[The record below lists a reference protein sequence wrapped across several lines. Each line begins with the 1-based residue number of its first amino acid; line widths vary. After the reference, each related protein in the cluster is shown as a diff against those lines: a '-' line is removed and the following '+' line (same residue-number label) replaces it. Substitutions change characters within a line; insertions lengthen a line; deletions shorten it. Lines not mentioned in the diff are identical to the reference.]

1 MFSRDQIDDTLL
13 KRFLVELS
21 AGDYLFKQNEKGNTL
36 FVILEGRFQLSHR
49 IHSSERLVGV
59 LGAGEVVG
67 EKAMLGEGPH
77 RRAFSAIAM
86 TEAAVLEFGG
96 DDLKALQKSWPDF
109 TSKLL
114 ALVIRRLDKANV
126 LVSVLQLPDPT
137 ERVVEFMLYL
147 YRYFGA
153 KEKNGTR
160 VTTTPADVAIGCN
173 VEETVA
179 AKCLNHLVKKDII
192 KKLPDGYLISDE
204 QAMIEY
210 IPVLKERA
218 AA

>member
-21 AGDYLFKQNEKGNTL
+21 TGDYLFKQNEKGNTL
-36 FVILEGRFQLSHR
+36 FVILEGKFQISHR
-49 IHSSERLVGV
+49 THSNERLVGV

-67 EKAMLGEGPH
+67 EKAMLGEGPY

-86 TEAAVLEFGG
+86 TSAAVLELGV
-96 DDLKALQKSWPDF
+96 DDLKALQKAWPDF

-114 ALVIRRLDKANV
+114 ALVIRRLDKANG
-126 LVSVLQLPDPT
+126 LVSVLQLNDPT
-137 ERVVEFMLYL
+137 ERIVEYLLYL
-147 YRYFGA
+147 ERHFGT
-153 KEKNGTR
+153 KEKGGTR
-160 VTTTPADVAIGCN
+160 VVTSPMDISTAAN
-173 VEETVA
+173 VDEAAA

-192 KKLPDGYLISDE
+192 KKLPDGYLLSDE
-204 QAMIEY
+204 QAIVEY
-210 IPVLKERA
+210 LPVLKERA

>member
-13 KRFLVELS
+13 KRYLVELS
-21 AGDYLFKQNEKGNTL
+21 AGDFLFRQNEKGNTL
-36 FVILEGRFQLSHR
+36 YIILEGRIQLSHR
-49 IHSSERLVGV
+49 IYSTERLVGS

-77 RRAFSAIAM
+77 RRAFSAIAQ
-86 TEAAVLEFGG
+86 TESSVLEFGT

-114 ALVIRRLDKANV
+114 SLVIRRLDKANL

-137 ERVVEFMLYL
+137 ERVVEYLLYL
-147 YRYFGA
+147 RNHFGI
-153 KEKNGTR
+153 KEKNGVR
-160 VTTTPADVAIGCN
+160 VVLTGADVAGGAN
-173 VEETVA
+173 VEPSFVER
-179 AKCLNHLVKKDII
+179 CLNHLVKKDII
-192 KKLPDGYLISDE
+192 KKLPDGYLIPDE
-204 QAMIEY
+204 QALTEY